1 MTGTGV
7 VALTMN
13 PFKKTS
19 WELNQEGFDQLLV
32 WLSPNRD
39 EAGKK
44 YEDIRR
50 RLIKIFTC
58 RGCPIPEELADETIN
73 RVTRKVPQISDHYVG
88 DPCLYFYGVA
98 KYVFHEYVRKKPVL
112 DPPPVSD
119 PTEDDEEVV
128 ACMEDC
134 LQELAPK
141 SRELIL
147 NYYQEERHAK
157 IAERKRL
164 AERLGMGP
172 NALRIQACR
181 IRGSL
186 YKCVQECL
194 NRPNTL

>member
-1 MTGTGV
+1 MTLAST
-7 VALTMN
+7 

-19 WELNQEGFDQLLV
+19 WQLTQDGFDQLLV
-32 WLSPNRD
+32 WLNPDRE

-58 RGCPIPEELADETIN
+58 RGCTVPEDLTDETIN
-73 RVTRKVPQISDHYVG
+73 RVTRKVPEISNNYVG

-98 KYVFHEYVRKKPVL
+98 KYVFHEYVRKKPDLV
-112 DPPPVSD
+112 PPPVSD
-119 PTEDDEEVV
+119 PTEDKEQVV
-128 ACMEDC
+128 ACMEEC
-134 LQELAPK
+134 MHGLAPK

-147 NYYQEERHAK
+147 DYYQEERHAK
-157 IAERKRL
+157 ITHRKRL

-186 YKCVQECL
+186 YQCVQECL
-194 NRPNTL
+194 KK

>member
-1 MTGTGV
+1 MTL
-7 VALTMN
+7 ASNPLKKISWQLT
-13 PFKKTS
+13 
-19 WELNQEGFDQLLV
+19 QEGFDQLLV
-32 WLSPNRD
+32 WLNPDRE
-39 EAGKK
+39 EAGKR

-73 RVTRKVPQISDHYVG
+73 RVTRKVPEILNNYVG

-98 KYVFHEYVRKKPVL
+98 KYVFHEYVRKKPIV

-119 PTEDDEEVV
+119 PPENEEQSM
-128 ACMEDC
+128 ACMEGC
-134 LQELAPK
+134 LQGLMPK

-147 NYYQEERHAK
+147 NYYQEERQAK
-157 IAERKRL
+157 IVQRKRL
-164 AERLGMGP
+164 AEQLGMGP

-186 YKCVQECL
+186 YQCVQECL
-194 NRPNTL
+194 DKPSTV

>member
-1 MTGTGV
+1 MTLAMT
-7 VALTMN
+7 
-13 PFKKTS
+13 PFKKIS
-19 WELNQEGFDQLLV
+19 WELTQEGFDQLLV
-32 WLSPNRD
+32 WLNPDRE

-58 RGCPIPEELADETIN
+58 RGCTIPEELTDETIN
-73 RVTRKVPQISDHYVG
+73 RVTRKLPEISNHYVG

-98 KYVFHEYVRKKPVL
+98 KYVFHEHVRKKPVL

-119 PTEDDEEVV
+119 STEDEEQV
-128 ACMEDC
+128 AVCMEEC
-134 LQELAPK
+134 LQGLAPK

-147 NYYQEERHAK
+147 NYYQDERHAK
-157 IAERKRL
+157 IVQRKRL

-186 YKCVQECL
+186 YQCVQECL
-194 NRPNTL
+194 ERPSAV